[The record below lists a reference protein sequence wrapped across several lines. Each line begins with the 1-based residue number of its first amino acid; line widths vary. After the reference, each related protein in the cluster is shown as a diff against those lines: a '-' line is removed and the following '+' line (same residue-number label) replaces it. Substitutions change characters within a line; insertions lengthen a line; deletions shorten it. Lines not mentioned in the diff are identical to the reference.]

1 MTKRSFDMLV
11 IDMLFYVF
19 KATPLKSNVAKYL
32 IDNFV
37 EF

>member
-1 MTKRSFDMLV
+1 MTKRGFDMLV

-19 KATPLKSNVAKYL
+19 KTTSLKSKVKKSL

>member
-1 MTKRSFDMLV
+1 MTKRGFDMLV

-19 KATPLKSNVAKYL
+19 KATPLKSKVTNSL
-32 IDNFV
+32 LDNYV